1 MKKKL
6 AILLLAAMIL
16 SMAACGKQDGEDQNN
31 NGGTDGTVQ
40 ESTENETETGTENAD
55 GADVKDDAQ
64 TAGGALEIL
73 ESVWATYEEDEKFYP
88 YGGDSE
94 NIVENAP
101 GAFDAAKA
109 EELDS
114 TLGFPAAEADKIDD
128 AASIVHMLNANT
140 FTAGVYHVTDTEN
153 IQAVADA
160 LKTNILS
167 RHWMCGFPEKLIVV
181 SVDNYLISA
190 FGNGE
195 VVGTFYTKL
204 TTVYE
209 NASLLYDEIIE

>member
-6 AILLLAAMIL
+6 AIVLLAAMTL
-16 SMAACGKQDGEDQNN
+16 SMVACGKQDGEDQNSGN
-31 NGGTDGTVQ
+31 TEGTVQ
-40 ESTENETETGTENAD
+40 ESTEAGTEAGTENEGEANVED
-55 GADVKDDAQ
+55 EAQ

-73 ESVWATYEEDEKFYP
+73 NNVWATYGEDEKFYP

-101 GAFDAAKA
+101 GAFDATKA

-114 TLGFPAAEADKIDD
+114 TLGFPAAEAGKIDD

-140 FTAGVYHVTDTEN
+140 FTGGVYHVTNADDV
-153 IQAVADA
+153 QAVAEA

-167 RHWMCGFPEKLIVV
+167 RRWMCGFPEKLIVV

-190 FGNGE
+190 FGNGD
-195 VVGTFYTKL
+195 VIGTFYTKL